1 MTKAPACSLGGNR
14 SPRRTFAPSRD
25 QSPPAVGRAD
35 KTFIGLRHAL
45 VEECKDP
52 AQQSRDSR
60 TWDMH
65 SCAAFRLVPVMEKR
79 SARIV
84 RSGERAAPAAG
95 AESPNATES
104 VVGRSALTTS
114 SSDEYWE
121 ELPACSSSIIFEYC
135 TPIHARTDRGQTYPT
150 TLRRSSGSASPSRLR
165 HRASGAPPGNNR
177 VDTSLAHPG
186 PATNSHAG

>member
-1 MTKAPACSLGGNR
+1 
-14 SPRRTFAPSRD
+14 
-25 QSPPAVGRAD
+25 
-35 KTFIGLRHAL
+35 
-45 VEECKDP
+45 
-52 AQQSRDSR
+52 
-60 TWDMH
+60 MH
-65 SCAAFRLVPVMEKR
+65 SCAAVSGCACDGKR

-135 TPIHARTDRGQTYPT
+135 TPRHARTDRG
-150 TLRRSSGSASPSRLR
+150 RLIR
-165 HRASGAPPGNNR
+165 
-177 VDTSLAHPG
+177 
-186 PATNSHAG
+186 